1 MKPTFWR
8 ITTLMLLVLLIGV
21 GVALSAPKASPVR
34 LAAQYP
40 TDMLLEEARTMN
52 DCAECHETAQFHTCA
67 TCHDEH
73 GAVELER
80 VPFYAVIALS
90 GDVPEPG
97 YVLLNEVLPYPE
109 HPNTHIPLLDALA
122 QQGVTAFEQ
131 VTLASDDEGFV
142 TVTRDNL
149 TDEALLMPYADG
161 VRFAAPNLHISAW
174 IKGITRIIVVGAETP
189 LEVDGEATSIGRLL
203 LGPTR
208 SVTVEEAEVMLKSEE
223 DGAVRTARVASRITG
238 VPLAEVVADPDF
250 TTLTVEDAAGETHT
264 LTAEAAADAL
274 LSQVQGRT
282 TLVLPE
288 RGRGRWIDDVVAL
301 DTQG

>member
-73 GAVELER
+73 GAVELEN

-264 LTAEAAADAL
+264 LTAEEAADAL